1 MSHNSQGPGC
11 PSFIS
16 PGPQGHMSLHV
27 HIHAMHAAYVTH
39 IHTQTLLL
47 HTSYTHTDTHTTPT
61 RGITYTHT
69 YTQAHTWT
77 HAHTMHL
84 HTSHVSMHVHTCT
97 HTEILSHW
105 VHAISRDP
113 SGELGTALVL
123 SASLDSPREL
133 VPRSQ
138 ATPELPTALISAALV
153 MTGVSLV
160 SWPQVSGL
168 GPCLGSQ
175 LHRQPHTAQS
185 RATYGSDEG
194 LIP

>member
-1 MSHNSQGPGC
+1 MLHMSH
-11 PSFIS
+11 
-16 PGPQGHMSLHV
+16 
-27 HIHAMHAAYVTH
+27 T
-39 IHTQTLLL
+39 
-47 HTSYTHTDTHTTPT
+47 YTHRHLCCTRHTHMDTHTTPT

-84 HTSHVSMHVHTCT
+84 HTSHLSMHVHTCT
-97 HTEILSHW
+97 HTEMLSHW

-113 SGELGTALVL
+113 SGELGTGLVL
-123 SASLDSPREL
+123 SASMDSPREL
-133 VPRSQ
+133 VPWSQ
-138 ATPELPTALISAALV
+138 ATPELLTALISAALV
-153 MTGVSLV
+153 TTGVSLV
-160 SWPQVSGL
+160 SWPRVSGL